1 MIPHL
6 NHSFGLKVNT
16 VLLLT
21 FLPPSPSTLSFSSSP
36 VMLVSWQVL
45 ERGNQAPVLG
55 FAPPVALPGT
65 WMPQTHPLLV
75 LSLPSIPGSSIT
87 LLEGLPGPCIRQ
99 QPCPALWHRSAHL
112 ITVDAGP
119 DQLVDPLYVGSFLH
133 LLWAEM
139 FPHPDSRA
147 EVPALGTSECSL
159 QTQRD
164 PTALAPDPAISSA
177 SL

>member
-16 VLLLT
+16 VLLST
-21 FLPPSPSTLSFSSSP
+21 FLPPSLSTLSFSSSP

-45 ERGNQAPVLG
+45 ERMSPCLG
-55 FAPPVALPGT
+55 LRTPVALPGT

-99 QPCPALWHRSAHL
+99 QPCPALRHRSAHL
-112 ITVDAGP
+112 ITIDAGP
-119 DQLVDPLYVGSFLH
+119 GQLADPLYVGSFLH

-139 FPHPDSRA
+139 FPHPDSCA
-147 EVPALGTSECSL
+147 EVPALGTSE
-159 QTQRD
+159 
-164 PTALAPDPAISSA
+164 
-177 SL
+177 